1 MKKIKINFKKEN
13 GAISLFILVSLLFFL
28 VIVVSVGISLK
39 NKSVSMDRKLN
50 TIKQSY
56 ETDIGNEDE
65 LYKEKISI
73 KVMPTETSVA
83 DASTTFSTE

>member
-65 LYKEKISI
+65 
-73 KVMPTETSVA
+73 M
-83 DASTTFSTE
+83 